1 MPHTKQTA
9 KRVKTNEVRRQR
21 NVARRS
27 ELRHAIRDL
36 RGAIA
41 AASGPSDELN
51 NQLGGVCALV
61 DRMASKGLIHSNHAA
76 RLKSRLTKRMPA

>member
-21 NVARRS
+21 NIARRS

-36 RGAIA
+36 RAAIA
-41 AASGPSDELN
+41 SASGPSDELSKR
-51 NQLGGVCALV
+51 LDGVCALV
-61 DRMASKGLIHSNHAA
+61 DRMAGKGLIHRNHAA
-76 RLKSRLTKRMPA
+76 RLKSRLTKQTGV